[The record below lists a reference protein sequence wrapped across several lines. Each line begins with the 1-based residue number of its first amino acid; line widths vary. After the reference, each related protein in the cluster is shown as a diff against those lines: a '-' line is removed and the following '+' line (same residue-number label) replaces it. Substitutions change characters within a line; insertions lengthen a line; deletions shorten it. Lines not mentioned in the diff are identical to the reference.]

1 MVIWPERDDSLELTP
16 EDLTRAAAI
25 SRAALAPAVERDWSV
40 AAGDLARSCRRT
52 LDHIVDT
59 LLLYTGLFATRA
71 TGRIP
76 FVRDGDPNRTV
87 PELLGTMGTAATI
100 LAEVCR
106 AAPPDARGFH
116 PAGMADASG
125 FVGMACQEIL
135 DHTYDISLGLGLPF
149 HPGDEALIARI
160 VARIFPWAP
169 ADAAPWD
176 ALRWAAG
183 RIALPSHPRLDAN
196 WWWHCAPLSEWDG
209 TIKRRTAETPPA
221 WT

>member
-1 MVIWPERDDSLELTP
+1 LASPPHTLTP
-16 EDLTRAAAI
+16 DDLIAVAADA
-25 SRAALAPAVERDWSV
+25 RAALEPALSADWS
-40 AAGDLARSCRRT
+40 APAGDLTWSRRRT
-52 LDHIVDT
+52 LDHMVDT
-59 LLLYTGLFATRA
+59 TLHYAAHVATRA
-71 TGRIP
+71 TGRLP
-76 FVRDGDPNRTV
+76 FVRDGDPARSV
-87 PELLGTMGTAATI
+87 PELLSGLTTSAAI

-125 FVGMACQEIL
+125 FLAMGCQEIL
-135 DHTYDISLGLGLPF
+135 VHTHDITLGLGLPF
-149 HPGDEALIARI
+149 TPVDPALTRRV

-169 ADAAPWD
+169 PDGDPWD

-183 RIALPSHPRLDAN
+183 RVALRDRPRLGPD

-209 TIKRRTAETPPA
+209 TVVRRTAATPPG